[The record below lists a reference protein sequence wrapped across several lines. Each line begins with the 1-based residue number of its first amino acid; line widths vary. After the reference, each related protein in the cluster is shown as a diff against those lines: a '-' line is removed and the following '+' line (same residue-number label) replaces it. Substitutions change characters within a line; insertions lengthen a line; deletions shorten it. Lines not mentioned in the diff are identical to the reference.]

1 MTAAIWSSTARGI
14 LDFPA
19 ITLFSFLNNHLLLQ
33 VSGHL
38 HWKTPAKRSQEYV
51 HAIVKEL
58 GSRAQANAG
67 VKSVKRGVK
76 DKKTGKE
83 TVVVTDYQGVESV
96 YDSIVFACHPDQALT
111 ILGSDATKEEK
122 EALGCFHY
130 FINDTY
136 VHTDVNL
143 MPKSKHAWTSWNYI
157 GNSVP
162 ANENQKPVYVTYWL
176 NKLQKLNHKRDIFVS
191 LNPHTPPSSAHTLS
205 RIQYSHPQYTATSVQ
220 GMYVCSNPTF
230 YLFIS
235 LTYSLS

>member
-1 MTAAIWSSTARGI
+1 M
-14 LDFPA
+14 
-19 ITLFSFLNNHLLLQ
+19 
-33 VSGHL
+33 
-38 HWKTPAKRSQEYV
+38 
-51 HAIVKEL
+51 